1 MTLRYHGST
10 PCPRL
15 PRPLAMRFR
24 FLEDQEV
31 TLFAAIP
38 VGILAGVVTTLFKA
52 ALDGAGL
59 VVFGSEGDIVA
70 IFAGLALAWRVVIP
84 ALGGA
89 LAGAL
94 LIVARRLAAA
104 QPGPSDY
111 MEAVA
116 HGTGRLPLRI
126 TLLRGLSSFC
136 SIVSG
141 SSVGKEGAMIQLAA
155 LCGSLFPS
163 SRADRADRTGGDSN
177 MRRMLTA
184 CGAAA
189 GLASV
194 YHTPLSAAVF
204 VAEVV
209 FGAFAVQ
216 RLMPLFLASVAGAM
230 VSQWHG
236 GLQPLY
242 PGLHLVPDIQLPVL
256 LAAAAIGVLAGVSG
270 AVFMRA
276 IALARSAFGHVP
288 GGPVAQL
295 ALGGALVGVLAMAVP
310 EVVGNGYFTIQT
322 ILQGDPLSVPVWGVL
337 LAKLVATVASIG
349 SGAVGGVFTPSL
361 FVGAALGQLVAVGMA
376 GAALTT
382 MSPVLPL
389 VGMTAFLAAT
399 SQAPLMSVL
408 MVFEMTLAPALL
420 LPAMIG
426 AVAAYYTASRCRTL
440 SLYEVVVE
448 RAQATAAV
456 ERARTLQLAGL
467 CDPTDTVIDPDA
479 GVAAAADKFA
489 ETGTRYLYLVSPAGA
504 LVGAI
509 SIHAIQRAQ
518 RDTSGQPAPTLLA
531 LAERDFPTLTPESR
545 LRDALA
551 LFSEHGINRIPLIRD
566 TAGRELL
573 GTVSKQRVLQEA
585 SCLF

>member
-1 MTLRYHGST
+1 M
-10 PCPRL
+10 RL
-15 PRPLAMRFR
+15 R

-38 VGILAGVVTTLFKA
+38 VGILAGIVTTLFKT
-52 ALDGAGL
+52 ALESSGL
-59 VVFGSEGDIVA
+59 VMFGTEADIVMV
-70 IFAGLALAWRVVIP
+70 FAGLAVAWRVVIP

-94 LIVARRLAAA
+94 LVVANRLAAA
-104 QPGPSDY
+104 EPGPADY
-111 MEAVA
+111 MDAVSR
-116 HGTGRLPLRI
+116 GTGQLPLKI
-126 TLLRGLSSFC
+126 TLLRSLSSFC
-136 SIVSG
+136 SIISG
-141 SSVGKEGAMIQLAA
+141 SSVGKEGAMVQLAA

-163 SRADRADRTGGDSN
+163 ARADHTSGDTN

-209 FGAFAVQ
+209 FGALAVQ

-242 PGLHLVPDIQLPVL
+242 PGLHIEPDLRPQMLMAAVL
-256 LAAAAIGVLAGVSG
+256 LGVLAGAAG
-270 AVFMRA
+270 ALFMRA
-276 IALARSAFGHVP
+276 TTIARNGFRHVP
-288 GGPVAQL
+288 GGPVARL
-295 ALGGALVGVLAMAVP
+295 ALGGALVGMLAIVVP

-322 ILQGDPLSVPVWGVL
+322 ILQGHPLSVPVWGVL
-337 LAKLVATVASIG
+337 VAKLVATVTSIG

-361 FVGAALGQLVAVGMA
+361 FVGAALGQLLAMLVPGGGM
-376 GAALTT
+376 T
-382 MSPVLPL
+382 PVLPL

-420 LPAMIG
+420 LPSMIG
-426 AVAAYYTASRCRTL
+426 AVAAYYTASRCQTL
-440 SLYEVVVE
+440 SLYSVVVE
-448 RAQATAAV
+448 REQASAAA
-456 ERARTLQLAGL
+456 ERARRLQLAGL
-467 CDPTDTVIDPDA
+467 CDPTDTVIDPGA
-479 GVAAAADKFA
+479 SVAQAADKFA
-489 ETGTRYLYLVSPAGA
+489 ETGTRYLYLVNADGA
-504 LVGAI
+504 LIGAI
-509 SIHAIQRAQ
+509 SIHAVQRAQ
-518 RDTSGQPAPTLLA
+518 RDAPSANLLD
-531 LAERDFPTLTPESR
+531 LGDLGFPSLTPDSR
-545 LRDALA
+545 LRDALEI
-551 LFSEHGINRIPLIRD
+551 FSVHGINRIPLVRD
-566 TAGRELL
+566 TTGRELM

-585 SCLF
+585 SSLF

>member
-1 MTLRYHGST
+1 M
-10 PCPRL
+10 RL
-15 PRPLAMRFR
+15 R

-38 VGILAGVVTTLFKA
+38 VGIVAAIATTLFKE
-52 ALDGAGL
+52 ALEGAG
-59 VVFGSEGDIVA
+59 VVLFSSHADVVA
-70 IFAGLALAWRVVIP
+70 VFATLALVWRVVVP
-84 ALGGA
+84 AVGGA
-89 LAGAL
+89 LAGTL
-94 LIVARRLAAA
+94 LVLANRLASSHGGAT
-104 QPGPSDY
+104 DY

-116 HGTGRLPLRI
+116 NGSGRLPVRI
-126 TLLRGLSSFC
+126 TLLRSLSSFF

-163 SRADRADRTGGDSN
+163 TRLERGGGSN

-189 GLASV
+189 GLATV
-194 YHTPLSAAVF
+194 YHTPFSAAVF

-209 FGAFAVQ
+209 FGALAVQ

-242 PGLHLVPDIQLPVL
+242 PGLDIAPDLRPHIL
-256 LAAAAIGVLAGVSG
+256 LAAAALGVAAGIAG
-270 AVFMRA
+270 ALFMRA
-276 IALARSAFGHVP
+276 AGFARSRFAGVP
-288 GGPVAQL
+288 GGPVARL

-310 EVVGNGYFTIQT
+310 EVVGNGYSTIQT
-322 ILQGDPLSVPVWGVL
+322 ILQEQPLSVPVAGVL
-337 LAKLVATVASIG
+337 LAKLVATVISMG

-361 FVGAALGQLVAVGMA
+361 FVGAALGQLLAIGMEGTAA
-376 GAALTT
+376 GAAPL
-382 MSPVLPL
+382 LPL
-389 VGMTAFLAAT
+389 VGMSAFLAAT

-420 LPAMIG
+420 LPSMIG
-426 AVAAYYTASRCRTL
+426 AVAAYYTASRCQTL
-440 SLYEVVVE
+440 SLYGVIAE
-448 RAQATAAV
+448 RAQASAAA
-456 ERARTLQLAGL
+456 EHARTLTLAGL
-467 CDPTDTVIDPDA
+467 CDPTDTVLDPNA
-479 GVAAAADKFA
+479 TLAAAADKFA
-489 ETGTRYLYLVSPAGA
+489 EAGTRYLYLVEPDGRLLGA
-504 LVGAI
+504 L
-509 SIHAIQRAQ
+509 SIHALQRAQ
-518 RDTSGQPAPTLLA
+518 REGAPDDVLA
-531 LAERDFPTLTPESR
+531 LAERDFPALTPDSR

-551 LFSEHGINRIPLIRD
+551 VFTEHAINRIPLVRD
-566 TAGRELL
+566 TGSRELM

>member
-1 MTLRYHGST
+1 
-10 PCPRL
+10 
-15 PRPLAMRFR
+15 MRFR

-38 VGILAGVVTTLFKA
+38 VGIAAGVVTTLFKE
-52 ALDGAGL
+52 ALESTGA
-59 VVFGSEGDIVA
+59 VVFGSHADVVA
-70 IFAGLALAWRVVIP
+70 IFAGLALAWRVIIP

-94 LIVARRLAAA
+94 LVLSNRLARSNPGAA
-104 QPGPSDY
+104 DY

-116 HGTGRLPLRI
+116 NGSGRLPVRI
-126 TLLRGLSSFC
+126 TLLRSLSSFC

-163 SRADRADRTGGDSN
+163 TRIESAAGGSN

-189 GLASV
+189 GLATV

-209 FGAFAVQ
+209 FGALAVQ

-242 PGLHLVPDIQLPVL
+242 PGLNISLDLRPEML
-256 LAAAAIGVLAGVSG
+256 LAAVALGVVAGITGALFLRASG
-270 AVFMRA
+270 IARA
-276 IALARSAFGHVP
+276 RFSHVP
-288 GGPVAQL
+288 GGPVARL
-295 ALGGALVGVLAMAVP
+295 ALGGALVGLLAMAVP
-310 EVVGNGYFTIQT
+310 EVVGNGYSTIQT
-322 ILQGDPLSVPVWGVL
+322 ILQEQPLSVPVAGVL
-337 LAKLVATVASIG
+337 LAKLAATVISMG

-361 FVGAALGQLVAVGMA
+361 FVGAALGQLLAILLGMQIP
-376 GAALTT
+376 GFAAT
-382 MSPVLPL
+382 PVLPL
-389 VGMTAFLAAT
+389 VGMSAFLAAT

-408 MVFEMTLAPALL
+408 MVFEMTLSPALL
-420 LPAMIG
+420 LPSMIG
-426 AVAAYYTASRCRTL
+426 AVAAYYTASRCQTL
-440 SLYEVVVE
+440 SLYSVIAE
-448 RAQATAAV
+448 RVQASAAV
-456 ERARTLQLAGL
+456 EHARTMTLSGL
-467 CDPTDTVIDPDA
+467 CDPTDTTIDPGA
-479 GVAAAADKFA
+479 TLAAAADKFA
-489 ETGTRYLYLVSPAGA
+489 ETGTRYLYLVEHDGR
-504 LVGAI
+504 LVGAL
-509 SIHAIQRAQ
+509 SIHAVQRAQ
-518 RDTSGQPAPTLLA
+518 REGSDATLLS
-531 LAERDFPTLTPESR
+531 LGERDFPALTPDSR
-545 LRDALA
+545 LRDALEVFA
-551 LFSEHGINRIPLIRD
+551 GHGINRVPLIRD
-566 TAGRELL
+566 TGSRELL

>member
-1 MTLRYHGST
+1 M
-10 PCPRL
+10 RL
-15 PRPLAMRFR
+15 R

-38 VGILAGVVTTLFKA
+38 VGIVAAIATTLFKE
-52 ALDGAGL
+52 ALEGAGV
-59 VVFGSEGDIVA
+59 VVFSSHADVVVV
-70 IFAGLALAWRVVIP
+70 FATLALAWRVVVP

-94 LIVARRLAAA
+94 LVLANRLAGSNGGAT
-104 QPGPSDY
+104 DY

-116 HGTGRLPLRI
+116 NGSGRLPVRI
-126 TLLRGLSSFC
+126 TLLRALSSFF

-163 SRADRADRTGGDSN
+163 TRLERGGGSN

-189 GLASV
+189 GLATV

-209 FGAFAVQ
+209 FGALAVQ

-242 PGLHLVPDIQLPVL
+242 PGLDISPDLRPHIL
-256 LAAAAIGVLAGVSG
+256 LAAAALGVAAGIAG
-270 AVFMRA
+270 ALFLRA
-276 IALARSAFGHVP
+276 AGFARSRFAGVP
-288 GGPVAQL
+288 GGPVVRL
-295 ALGGALVGVLAMAVP
+295 ALGGALVGGMAMAVP
-310 EVVGNGYFTIQT
+310 EVVGNGYSTIQT
-322 ILQGDPLSVPVWGVL
+322 ILQEQPLSVPVAGVL
-337 LAKLVATVASIG
+337 LAKLVATVISMG

-361 FVGAALGQLVAVGMA
+361 FVGAALGQLLAIGMNGMSAGA
-376 GAALTT
+376 GAAPL
-382 MSPVLPL
+382 LPL
-389 VGMTAFLAAT
+389 VGMSAFLAAT

-420 LPAMIG
+420 LPSMIG
-426 AVAAYYTASRCRTL
+426 AVAAYYTASRCQTL
-440 SLYEVVVE
+440 SLYSVIAE
-448 RAQATAAV
+448 RAQASAAA
-456 ERARTLQLAGL
+456 EHARTLTLAGL
-467 CDPTDTVIDPDA
+467 CDPTDTVLDPNATLDA
-479 GVAAAADKFA
+479 AMDKFA
-489 ETGTRYLYLVSPAGA
+489 EAGTRYLYLVQFDGRLLGA
-504 LVGAI
+504 L
-509 SIHAIQRAQ
+509 SIHAVQRAQ
-518 RDTSGQPAPTLLA
+518 REDSQQGVLE
-531 LAERDFPTLTPESR
+531 LAERDFPALTPDSR

-551 LFSEHGINRIPLIRD
+551 VFAEHAINRIPLVRD
-566 TAGRELL
+566 PVSRELI

>member
-1 MTLRYHGST
+1 
-10 PCPRL
+10 
-15 PRPLAMRFR
+15 MRFT

-38 VGILAGVVTTLFKA
+38 VGVAAGIVTTLFKA
-52 ALDGAGL
+52 ALDGAG
-59 VVFGSEGDIVA
+59 VVLFGSDADIVLA
-70 IFAGLALAWRVVIP
+70 FAGLALAWRVALP

-94 LIVARRLAAA
+94 LAVANRLGATR
-104 QPGPSDY
+104 PGPTDY

-116 HGTGRLPLRI
+116 RGTGVLPVRV
-126 TLLRGLSSFC
+126 TLLRALSSFC
-136 SIVSG
+136 SIASG

-155 LCGSLFPS
+155 LCGSLFPTRHAGAS
-163 SRADRADRTGGDSN
+163 ANGDNN

-189 GLASV
+189 GLAAV

-209 FGAFAVQ
+209 FGALAVQ
-216 RLMPLFLASVAGAM
+216 RLMPLFLAAVAGAM

-242 PGLHLVPDIQLPVL
+242 PGLQVAPDLRPQLLLTAAALGVAAGAAGALFTRSATLARAGFARMPGSPVAR
-256 LAAAAIGVLAGVSG
+256 LAA
-270 AVFMRA
+270 
-276 IALARSAFGHVP
+276 
-288 GGPVAQL
+288 
-295 ALGGALVGVLAMAVP
+295 GGALVGLLAMAVP
-310 EVVGNGYFTIQT
+310 EVVGNGYSTIQA
-322 ILQGDPLSVPVWGVL
+322 ILQQHPLSVPVAGVL
-337 LAKLVATVASIG
+337 LAKFAATVASMG

-361 FVGAALGQLVAVGMA
+361 FVGAALGQVLAQLVPA
-376 GAALTT
+376 GAA
-382 MSPVLPL
+382 SPVLPL
-389 VGMTAFLAAT
+389 VGMSAFLAAT

-426 AVAAYYTASRCRTL
+426 SVAAYYTASRCQTL
-440 SLYEVVVE
+440 SLYGVVAE
-448 RAQATAAV
+448 RAQADAAA
-456 ERARTLQLAGL
+456 ERARAMRLAGL
-467 CDPTDTVIDPDA
+467 CDPTDTVIGPDA
-479 GVAAAADKFA
+479 TLAAAADKFA
-489 ETGTRYLYLVSPAGA
+489 ETGTRYLYLVSPDGRLLGA
-504 LVGAI
+504 V
-509 SIHAIQRAQ
+509 SIHAVQRAH
-518 RDTSGQPAPTLLA
+518 RDRTPASLPA
-531 LAERDFPTLTPESR
+531 LAEPDFPVLTPDSR

-551 LFSEHGINRIPLIRD
+551 LFARHGVNRIPLVRD
-566 TAGRELL
+566 TASRRLL

>member
-1 MTLRYHGST
+1 MAANRPGAPATLIV
-10 PCPRL
+10 PMRL
-15 PRPLAMRFR
+15 R

-38 VGILAGVVTTLFKA
+38 VGILAGIVTTLFKT
-52 ALDGAGL
+52 ALESSGL
-59 VVFGSEGDIVA
+59 VMFGTEADIVMV
-70 IFAGLALAWRVVIP
+70 FAGLAAAWRVVIP

-94 LIVARRLAAA
+94 LVLSNRLAAA
-104 QPGPSDY
+104 EPGPADY
-111 MEAVA
+111 MDAVA
-116 HGTGRLPLRI
+116 RGTGRLPLKI
-126 TLLRGLSSFC
+126 TLLRSLSSFC
-136 SIVSG
+136 SIISG
-141 SSVGKEGAMIQLAA
+141 SSVGKEGAMVQLAA

-163 SRADRADRTGGDSN
+163 ARADHTSGDTN

-209 FGAFAVQ
+209 FGALAVQ

-236 GLQPLY
+236 GLQPIY
-242 PGLHLVPDIQLPVL
+242 PGLHIDPDLRPQMLM
-256 LAAAAIGVLAGVSG
+256 AAALLGVLAGASG
-270 AVFMRA
+270 ALFMRA
-276 IALARSAFGHVP
+276 AAMARNSFSHVP
-288 GGPVAQL
+288 GGPVARL
-295 ALGGALVGVLAMAVP
+295 ALGGALVGLLAIVVP

-322 ILQGDPLSVPVWGVL
+322 ILQGHPLSVPVWGVL

-361 FVGAALGQLVAVGMA
+361 FVGAALGQLLAMLVPGGNMA
-376 GAALTT
+376 
-382 MSPVLPL
+382 PVLPL

-420 LPAMIG
+420 LPSMIG
-426 AVAAYYTASRCRTL
+426 AVAAYYTASRCQTL
-440 SLYEVVVE
+440 SLYSVVVE
-448 RAQATAAV
+448 REQASAAA
-456 ERARTLQLAGL
+456 ERARRLRLAGL
-467 CDPTDTVIDPDA
+467 CDPTDTVIDPGA
-479 GVAAAADKFA
+479 SVAQAADKFA
-489 ETGTRYLYLVSPAGA
+489 ETGTRYLYLVNADGA
-504 LVGAI
+504 LLGAI

-518 RDTSGQPAPTLLA
+518 RDAPSARLLD
-531 LAERDFPTLTPESR
+531 LGDLGFPSLTPESR
-545 LRDALA
+545 LRDALEI
-551 LFSEHGINRIPLIRD
+551 FSVHGINRIPLVRD
-566 TAGRELL
+566 TVSRELM

-585 SCLF
+585 STLF

>member
-1 MTLRYHGST
+1 M
-10 PCPRL
+10 RL
-15 PRPLAMRFR
+15 R

-38 VGILAGVVTTLFKA
+38 VGILAGIVTTLFKE
-52 ALDGAGL
+52 ALEASGL
-59 VVFGSEGDIVA
+59 VMFGSHTDVVM
-70 IFAGLALAWRVVIP
+70 IFAGLALLWRVVIP

-94 LIVARRLAAA
+94 LMLASRLAAA
-104 QPGPSDY
+104 QPGPTDY
-111 MEAVA
+111 MEAVSR
-116 HGTGRLPLRI
+116 GTGRLPLAI
-126 TLLRGLSSFC
+126 TLLRSLSSFC

-163 SRADRADRTGGDSN
+163 SRADNATGDSN

-189 GLASV
+189 GLATV

-209 FGAFAVQ
+209 FGALAVQ

-242 PGLHLVPDIQLPVL
+242 PDLHIAPDLRPHIL
-256 LAAAAIGVLAGVSG
+256 LAAAALGVLAGAAG
-270 AVFMRA
+270 ALFMRA
-276 IALARSAFGHVP
+276 ATLARNAFTHVP
-288 GGPVAQL
+288 GGPVARL
-295 ALGGALVGVLAMAVP
+295 AIGGALVGALAMAVP
-310 EVVGNGYFTIQT
+310 EVVGNGFFTIQT
-322 ILQGDPLSVPVWGVL
+322 ILHGDPLSVPVWGVL
-337 LAKLVATVASIG
+337 VAKLVATVASMG

-361 FVGAALGQLVAVGMA
+361 FVGAALGQMLAIMIPGGTV
-376 GAALTT
+376 
-382 MSPVLPL
+382 SPVLPL
-389 VGMTAFLAAT
+389 VGMSAFLAAT

-420 LPAMIG
+420 LPSMIG
-426 AVAAYYTASRCRTL
+426 AVAAYYTASRCQTM
-440 SLYEVVVE
+440 SLYSVVVE
-448 RAQATAAV
+448 RAQASAAV
-456 ERARTLQLAGL
+456 ERARALRLAGL

-479 GVAAAADKFA
+479 TVAATADKFA
-489 ETGTRYLYLVSPAGA
+489 ETGTRYLYLVTPAGT
-504 LVGAI
+504 LLGAI

-518 RDTSGQPAPTLLA
+518 RERPDASLLA
-531 LAERDFPTLTPESR
+531 LAERDFPSLTPDSR

-566 TAGRELL
+566 TVSRELL

>member
-1 MTLRYHGST
+1 M
-10 PCPRL
+10 RL
-15 PRPLAMRFR
+15 R

-38 VGILAGVVTTLFKA
+38 VGILAGIVTTLFKE
-52 ALDGAGL
+52 ALEASGL
-59 VVFGSEGDIVA
+59 VMFGSHTDVVMV
-70 IFAGLALAWRVVIP
+70 FAGLALFWRVVIP

-94 LIVARRLAAA
+94 LMLASRLAAA
-104 QPGPSDY
+104 QPGPTDY
-111 MEAVA
+111 MEAVSR
-116 HGTGRLPLRI
+116 GTGRLPLAI
-126 TLLRGLSSFC
+126 TLLRSLSSFC

-163 SRADRADRTGGDSN
+163 SRADNAAGDSN

-189 GLASV
+189 GLATV

-209 FGAFAVQ
+209 FGALAVQ

-242 PGLHLVPDIQLPVL
+242 PGLHIAPDLRPQIL
-256 LAAAAIGVLAGVSG
+256 LAAAALGVLAGAAG
-270 AVFMRA
+270 ALFMRA
-276 IALARSAFGHVP
+276 ATLARNAFTHVP
-288 GGPVAQL
+288 GGPIARL
-295 ALGGALVGVLAMAVP
+295 AIGGALVGALAMAVP
-310 EVVGNGYFTIQT
+310 EVVGNGFFTIQT
-322 ILQGDPLSVPVWGVL
+322 ILHGDPLSVPVWGVL
-337 LAKLVATVASIG
+337 VAKLVATVASMG

-361 FVGAALGQLVAVGMA
+361 FVGAALGQMLAIMIPGGTV
-376 GAALTT
+376 
-382 MSPVLPL
+382 SPVLPL
-389 VGMTAFLAAT
+389 VGMSAFLAAT

-420 LPAMIG
+420 LPSMIG
-426 AVAAYYTASRCRTL
+426 AVAAYYTASRCQTM
-440 SLYEVVVE
+440 SLYSVVVE
-448 RAQATAAV
+448 RAQASAAV
-456 ERARTLQLAGL
+456 ERARALRLAGL

-479 GVAAAADKFA
+479 TVAATAHKFA
-489 ETGTRYLYLVSPAGA
+489 ETGTRYLYLVTPAGT
-504 LVGAI
+504 LLGAI

-518 RDTSGQPAPTLLA
+518 RERPDASLLA
-531 LAERDFPTLTPESR
+531 LAERDFPSLTPDSR

-566 TAGRELL
+566 TVSRELL

>member
-1 MTLRYHGST
+1 
-10 PCPRL
+10 
-15 PRPLAMRFR
+15 MRFR

-38 VGILAGVVTTLFKA
+38 VGILAGIATTLFKT
-52 ALDGAGL
+52 ALETSGL
-59 VVFGSEGDIVA
+59 VMFHSDADIVMV
-70 IFAGLALAWRVVIP
+70 FAGLAIAWRVVIP
-84 ALGGA
+84 ALGGVLAGGLLA
-89 LAGAL
+89 LARRAAAAEQGPTDYMDA
-94 LIVARRLAAA
+94 VAR
-104 QPGPSDY
+104 
-111 MEAVA
+111 
-116 HGTGRLPLRI
+116 GTGRLPLKI
-126 TLLRGLSSFC
+126 TLLRSLSSFC

-163 SRADRADRTGGDSN
+163 ARADHATGDSN

-189 GLASV
+189 GLATV

-209 FGAFAVQ
+209 FGALAVQ

-242 PGLHLVPDIQLPVL
+242 PGLHIAPDLRPHIL
-256 LAAAAIGVLAGVSG
+256 LAAAALGVLAGAAG
-270 AVFMRA
+270 ALFMRGA
-276 IALARSAFGHVP
+276 SMARRAFSHVP
-288 GGPVAQL
+288 GGPVTRL
-295 ALGGALVGVLAMAVP
+295 ALGGAMVGALAIVVP
-310 EVVGNGYFTIQT
+310 EVVGNGFFTIQT
-322 ILQGDPLSVPVWGVL
+322 ILHDGPLSVPVWGVL
-337 LAKLVATVASIG
+337 VAKLVATVASIG

-361 FVGAALGQLVAVGMA
+361 FVGAALGQLLAMAVPGGTVA
-376 GAALTT
+376 
-382 MSPVLPL
+382 PVLPL

-420 LPAMIG
+420 LPSMIG
-426 AVAAYYTASRCRTL
+426 AVAAYYTASRCQTL
-440 SLYEVVVE
+440 SLYDVVAE
-448 RAQATAAV
+448 RAQASAAA
-456 ERARTLQLAGL
+456 ERARSMRLAGL
-467 CDPTDTVIDPDA
+467 CDHTDTVIGPDA
-479 GVAAAADKFA
+479 SVAEAADKFA
-489 ETGTRYLYLVSPAGA
+489 ETGTRYLYLVSTAGA
-504 LVGAI
+504 LLGAI
-509 SIHAIQRAQ
+509 SIHAVQRAQ
-518 RDTSGQPAPTLLA
+518 RESPDAHLLS
-531 LAERDFPTLTPESR
+531 LGDLDFPSLTPESR

-551 LFSEHGINRIPLIRD
+551 LFSQHGINRIPLVRD
-566 TAGRELL
+566 TASRELL